1 MKIIFTQCSVD
12 RSQGGG
18 SMYDGSMEIMLHR
31 RILHDDS
38 MGVREALNETAYDKG
53 LVVSGKHILLFDR
66 PLDSARLHRIGA
78 QQMFMNPLAT
88 YSLPNTSSY
97 KNYSDIFRQSW
108 SVLSDAMP
116 LNVHLLTFDQLASKR
131 YLVRVEH
138 YFELN
143 EDESYSKP
151 ATIDL
156 QTLFK
161 SIGTINEMTELI
173 LAANLPLSELHRLE
187 WITKDHESSY
197 IDMFR
202 ELHLHRHMFR
212 IVVCLYLINFFRAT
226 LVEHDDNHTQ
236 FNADSNISNHHR
248 LDTNKFNITGRH
260 EENGSIYL
268 FLTHSCC

>member
-1 MKIIFTQCSVD
+1 MKILFTTGTDFTRCSVD

-18 SMYDGSMEIMLHR
+18 SVYDGSMEIMLHR

-66 PLDSARLHRIGA
+66 PSNSARLHRIGA
-78 QQMFMNPLAT
+78 QQMFMHPLAT
-88 YSLPNTSSY
+88 FSLPNTSSC
-97 KNYSDIFRQSW
+97 KNYSDMFRQTW
-108 SVLSDAMP
+108 SALSDAMP
-116 LNVHLLTFDQLASKR
+116 LNVHLLTFDQLASKE

-143 EDESYSKP
+143 EDEFYSKP

-156 QTLFK
+156 QALFK
-161 SIGTINEMTELI
+161 SIGSINEMTELV

-187 WITKDHESSY
+187 WMAKDQESSY

-202 ELHLHRHMFR
+202 ELHFYRHMSR
-212 IVVCLYLINFFRAT
+212 MVLCLYLILSFRAT
-226 LVEHDDNHTQ
+226 LVEPYDNHAQ

-248 LDTNKFNITGRH
+248 LDTNKPHIKGKQ
-260 EENGSIYL
+260 EENGIYL
-268 FLTHSCC
+268 S